1 MSFRKKAPAAPSP
14 AKIST
19 AATPPSFLSADLTV
33 VGTIASTGTVVA
45 EGHIQG
51 PCYAA
56 QFAIGESG
64 FVEGNVTAS
73 EVTISGYVEGDLR
86 AMKVAVRAHG
96 AVDGNICYRTLSV
109 DAGGLLNGTC
119 RHCGDPLAG
128 MAEESGNPV
137 PNLATSIPLA
147 SGEVVRD

>member
-1 MSFRKKAPAAPSP
+1 MPFGKKPPAAPAP
-14 AKIST
+14 IKT
-19 AATPPSFLSADLTV
+19 PVAASVPPSFLYADLTV

-56 QFAIGESG
+56 QFTIGESG
-64 FVEGNVTAS
+64 LVRGTVTAS
-73 EVTISGYVEGDLR
+73 EIAVAGHVEGDLR
-86 AMKVAVRAHG
+86 ALKVEVRAHG

-119 RHCGDPLAG
+119 HQSGDPLASLTEG
-128 MAEESGNPV
+128 PIEQP
-137 PNLATSIPLA
+137 PNLAAGIP
-147 SGEVVRD
+147 S